1 MLITSMYAASFD
13 CKKASTF
20 IENTICNDT
29 ELSKLDDELAKAYKK
44 VWNSMSDKT
53 ELKKEQF
60 DWLKNSRDKCMS
72 LECLKTSYTNRV
84 LYLTNYD
91 SKDSQVNTEVGS
103 NDILGT
109 YISGNASL
117 VVNKDLSFEYSS
129 INESNGNLCLISDE
143 KFKLD
148 NGNLIWNSQ
157 EYNCKMKISNVTKDT
172 IDIATNG
179 DECFSYCGMNA
190 FIIEGKFKKNKA
202 SQASQQTT
210 QDKNIERLP
219 QVEIYNISPKGK
231 LADIYS
237 LGSKYTDIQR
247 DNMEKELKGKIVR
260 WELPV
265 YEVSKIS
272 DKKYKIS
279 TGTGNPFKESYVST
293 VIEISVKDSKEAEY
307 IESLMTDNMI
317 NIQGK
322 ITGVS
327 LRRIMIKEAS
337 LY

>member
-1 MLITSMYAASFD
+1 MINRLIKIGFSASLLITSMYAASFD

-143 KFKLD
+143 KF
-148 NGNLIWNSQ
+148 
-157 EYNCKMKISNVTKDT
+157 
-172 IDIATNG
+172 DI
-179 DECFSYCGMNA
+179 M
-190 FIIEGKFKKNKA
+190 
-202 SQASQQTT
+202 
-210 QDKNIERLP
+210 
-219 QVEIYNISPKGK
+219 
-231 LADIYS
+231 
-237 LGSKYTDIQR
+237 
-247 DNMEKELKGKIVR
+247 
-260 WELPV
+260 
-265 YEVSKIS
+265 
-272 DKKYKIS
+272 
-279 TGTGNPFKESYVST
+279 
-293 VIEISVKDSKEAEY
+293 
-307 IESLMTDNMI
+307 
-317 NIQGK
+317 
-322 ITGVS
+322 
-327 LRRIMIKEAS
+327 
-337 LY
+337 